1 MSNKRSEK
9 VKEWDLEF
17 PRDNRFEDWP
27 LDTKVSISPD
37 LKKQIAGT
45 LKPVPPIQTKDK

>member
-1 MSNKRSEK
+1 MKNRDSEK
-9 VKEWDLEF
+9 VNEWDLEF

-45 LKPVPPIQTKDK
+45 LKSAPQIQTKDK

>member
-1 MSNKRSEK
+1 MKNKNSKK

-27 LDTKVSISPD
+27 LDTKVSLSPD
-37 LKKQIAGT
+37 LRKQIAGT
-45 LKPVPPIQTKDK
+45 LKSAPQIQIKEE